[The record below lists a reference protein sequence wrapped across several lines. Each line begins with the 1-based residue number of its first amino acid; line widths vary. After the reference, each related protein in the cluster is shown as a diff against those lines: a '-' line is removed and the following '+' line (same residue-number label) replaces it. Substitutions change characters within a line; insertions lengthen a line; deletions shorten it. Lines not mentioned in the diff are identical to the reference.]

1 MICNYKKRANAI
13 RVLSHFLLLFALS
26 LLHLPALH
34 QIRISS
40 SRWKVLFHLCILDSV
55 RKAFSRKKNYFIY
68 NKNFGCWLLNAFW
81 FDLNKAIPYLRL
93 FLLVVC
99 IMYYRICCY
108 CVFICRSKSS
118 GKRIYKK
125 CYTYFDSLSHK
136 AIHQSFHEE
145 SQKRKSH
152 SNLLEK
158 ASFLSF
164 FLLLDEAQEHYLS
177 SLCSLLLA

>member
-1 MICNYKKRANAI
+1 MLFVFFHI
-13 RVLSHFLLLFALS
+13 FLLLFALS

-40 SRWKVLFHLCILDSV
+40 SRWKVLFHLCTLDSV
-55 RKAFSRKKNYFIY
+55 RKAFFRKKTILSVIKNSAADYWTPFGLTWTRQYHIY
-68 NKNFGCWLLNAFW
+68 AFS
-81 FDLNKAIPYLRL
+81 YLS
-93 FLLVVC
+93 FVSCIIVYVV
-99 IMYYRICCY
+99 IVYPFVEAKVVASEYT
-108 CVFICRSKSS
+108 
-118 GKRIYKK
+118 KK

-152 SNLLEK
+152 SNLQEK